1 MYEPG
6 YEENAFVHVLTYEV
20 IIVFRGP
27 GRIND
32 IGFFYFAI
40 DVPSSLP
47 LLHFFDHADTLKV
60 VLVLTNTALCVYVI
74 KKW

>member
-1 MYEPG
+1 MPLCMFSLMRLSLFSDAPG
-6 YEENAFVHVLTYEV
+6 GSTTLL
-20 IIVFRGP
+20 
-27 GRIND
+27 
-32 IGFFYFAI
+32 FFYFAI